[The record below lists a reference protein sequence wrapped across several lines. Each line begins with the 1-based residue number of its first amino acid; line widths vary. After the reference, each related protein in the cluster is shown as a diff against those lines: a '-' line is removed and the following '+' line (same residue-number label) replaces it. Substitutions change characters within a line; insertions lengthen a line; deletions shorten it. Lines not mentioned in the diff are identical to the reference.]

1 MKTYSVTIQAVI
13 TKTFEVKAENEGQ
26 AYEDACELF
35 SSDSDQNEENYTQDL
50 ISVNEV
56 TA

>member
-1 MKTYSVTIQAVI
+1 MKIYSVTIQAVI
-13 TKTFEVKAENEGQ
+13 TKTFEVKAENERQ